1 MNIARSKAF
10 KALPALL
17 LSLSA
22 LAPLNAC
29 GSDDAPATN
38 PGPSPAGTTSS
49 GQSAAGSAPL
59 VGIPT
64 PTPVPTI
71 TPPPGLDQRIE
82 SAVQKCA
89 ADYLDELRGR
99 QVANPAVTRKGPYE
113 TIQDP
118 ATRRVEYRT
127 TLQSNFIHIDA
138 SSGTDLQGKYVREV
152 SLCSLEYDDRT
163 KQFHPHSTIRI
174 EETTRPSN

>member
-10 KALPALL
+10 QSLPALL
-17 LSLSA
+17 LSLSV
-22 LAPLNAC
+22 LVLMNAC
-29 GSDDAPATN
+29 GEDATPAAN
-38 PGPSPAGTTSS
+38 PSPSPAVTSSS
-49 GQSAAGSAPL
+49 GQSTAGSAPL
-59 VGIPT
+59 AGI

-82 SAVQKCA
+82 SAVQKCT

-113 TIQDP
+113 TIQDS

-138 SSGTDLQGKYVREV
+138 TSGTDLQGKYVREV
-152 SLCSLEYDDRT
+152 NLCSLEYDDQT

-174 EETTRPSN
+174 EETTRPGN